1 MIDKLLAQLIEEIH
15 KIRGDLDKMQAYQ
28 KTIAEQ
34 VTVIAE
40 NTTPATEPEP
50 DPEPTPETTT

>member
-1 MIDKLLAQLIEEIH
+1 MIDKLLSEMLAEIK

-28 KTIAEQ
+28 KTTAEQ

-40 NTTPATEPEP
+40 NTSPATPE
-50 DPEPTPETTT
+50 ETTAET

>member
-1 MIDKLLAQLIEEIH
+1 MIDKLLSELMAEVK

-28 KTIAEQ
+28 KTTAEQ

-40 NTTPATEPEP
+40 NTTPA
-50 DPEPTPETTT
+50 ETNAET

>member
-15 KIRGDLDKMQAYQ
+15 KIRGDLDKIQAYQ

-34 VTVIAE
+34 VTVIAV
-40 NTTPATEPEP
+40 NT
-50 DPEPTPETTT
+50 TPETTSEETNAET